1 MYENTGKPSLAKF
14 RCRLQVMAKAS
25 HSGALLAARWN
36 PKGRNFELQRDL
48 MKFFAANEQA
58 TEILLESMRRPGL
71 KA

>member
-14 RCRLQVMAKAS
+14 RCRLQVMGKAS
-25 HSGALLAARWN
+25 HSGLLLAERWN

-58 TEILLESMRRPGL
+58 TEVLLEALRRPKL
-71 KA
+71 RA